1 MLDWEPS
8 AAVPQ
13 SENTKSDNLNEMGGK
28 NQYFLLF
35 SVFCNLNVFYFEK
48 DVHSGRWMI
57 VIEKPFVNTEFNQ
70 HEQKSNEYFKK
81 NRFLRKPKC

>member
-13 SENTKSDNLNEMGGK
+13 SENTKSDNLNEMGEK

-57 VIEKPFVNTEFNQ
+57 VIEKPFVNTAFNQ

-81 NRFLRKPKC
+81 IDF